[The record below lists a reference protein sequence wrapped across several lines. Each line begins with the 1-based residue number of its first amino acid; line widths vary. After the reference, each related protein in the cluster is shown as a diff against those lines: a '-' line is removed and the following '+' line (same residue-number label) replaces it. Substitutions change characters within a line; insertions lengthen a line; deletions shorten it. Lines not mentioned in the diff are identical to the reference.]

1 MSEKEKEKEKAKKN
15 YRKKKKEDRQGSSFM
30 RNLIMI
36 GGATLLTLVIAVMLL
51 SNFFDVPAL
60 KQPGNVISGIMTP
73 VQSYFTAAVNTVG
86 NYFRTLKYRS
96 NLEYEYE
103 QLLIKVEELQ
113 DQAIMAQEYENRL
126 AAFEDLRVEADAH
139 TNMSPL
145 TATVIGHDTGNYFT
159 TLELNR
165 GTRDGVQ
172 DYMAVVSEG
181 GLVGYT
187 YSTTATTC
195 RVATVIDSDTT
206 IPALMESTRDQGS
219 VKGTFGVNGEASCRM
234 YYLPEN
240 HLPRTGDT
248 VVTSGVGMPFPKGI
262 PIGTVREST
271 RGMEDNKQFVVI
283 EPIVD
288 FQHLEYVVVYRYIPS
303 YAETAQNSETVA
315 QPTLVP
321 LVTARPSATF
331 ASDALTSFEAA
342 GRPDITLEQVETP
355 EPTPEQ
361 SATPSPSDT
370 PDPEATRRITFSSA
384 EPPPN
389 LEYVRAT
396 ATPSGPTPTPS
407 PTPSPTPP
415 PQIDM
420 QELMESLEE
429 DE

>member
-1 MSEKEKEKEKAKKN
+1 MADKDQKKETS
-15 YRKKKKEDRQGSSFM
+15 KKKKKADRPRHSFW
-30 RNLIMI
+30 RNLLLA
-36 GGATLLTLVIAVMLL
+36 GGATLLVIIMGVMLL
-51 SNFFDVPAL
+51 SNFFDVPML
-60 KQPGNVISGIMTP
+60 RQPGIAISRIMTP
-73 VQSYFTAAVNTVG
+73 IQSFFTGAVNMVG

-126 AAFEDLRVEADAH
+126 AAFEDLKVEAGAH
-139 TNMSPL
+139 SNMNPL

-159 TLELNR
+159 TLDLNR
-165 GTRDGVQ
+165 GARDGVQ

-187 YSTTATTC
+187 YNVTVSTC
-195 RVATVIDSDTT
+195 KVATVIDSDTT

-219 VKGTFGVNGEASCRM
+219 VKGTYGVNGEASCRM

-288 FQHLEYVVVYRYIPS
+288 FQHLEYVVIYRYIPS

-315 QPTLVP
+315 QATLVP
-321 LVTARPSATF
+321 LATARPIPTF
-331 ASDALTSFEAA
+331 ASGQNGGTGENSAFRAQE
-342 GRPDITLEQVETP
+342 EETP
-355 EPTPEQ
+355 EPVPQATPTP
-361 SATPSPSDT
+361 TPSPAPTQTHASVY
-370 PDPEATRRITFSSA
+370 TFQSPT
-384 EPPPN
+384 PPPN
-389 LEYVRAT
+389 LEYLRVT

-407 PTPSPTPP
+407 PAPTPTP
-415 PQIDM
+415 LPQLDPD
-420 QELMESLEE
+420 ELMGSLEE
-429 DE
+429 EED